1 MMSEPSKSWS
11 STPGRLRSLDA
22 ARGLAVVGMIVVNW
36 ATIVDYLRLGPV
48 PRQLLHAE
56 WVGIT
61 LADLVF
67 PAFVFLMGMSFA
79 LRSPTSAVSPITAG
93 AWFRAIRLFA
103 AGWLLSNLHWIV
115 SPDGEAFRLLGV
127 LQRLA
132 LVQISVALLVAYT
145 SPRLQARIVLA
156 VLVGYWLLLLA
167 PTPTGQPPDLNSP
180 GTNFVSWFDRFVLGR
195 HIYVT
200 GEAGYDPEGILGT
213 LPAIAQCLLGVQAGR
228 WLRTGHTALNIAAGL
243 AAAGLVS
250 VALGLLWSPLLPISK
265 PLWSSSFVLL
275 TTGVTLFVFALIY
288 WVVDVYRRGGP
299 TTAFLEAFGLNAIT
313 AYILHSLMLTAMTAA
328 AARLLLA
335 GPRSSAET
343 LLAVVLSFVGLVGF
357 TWSVAAY
364 LRRRGIIVR
373 I

>member
-1 MMSEPSKSWS
+1 
-11 STPGRLRSLDA
+11 
-22 ARGLAVVGMIVVNW
+22 MIVVNW
-36 ATIVDYLRLGPV
+36 AVFVDQLRLGPV
-48 PRQLLHAE
+48 PQQLLHAE

-79 LRSPTSAVSPITAG
+79 LRSPTSAVPPITAS
-93 AWFRAIRLFA
+93 AWSRAVRLFA
-103 AGWLLSNLHWIV
+103 AGWLLSNLHWVV
-115 SPDGEAFRLLGV
+115 SPDGEAFRLMGV

-132 LVQISVALLVAYT
+132 LVHISVALLVAYT

-156 VLVGYWLLLLA
+156 VLLGYWLLLLA
-167 PTPTGQPPDLNSP
+167 PTPTVQPPDLNSP

-228 WLRTGHTALNIAAGL
+228 WLRTGHTALHITAGL

-250 VALGLLWSPLLPISK
+250 VAVGLLWSTLLPISK
-265 PLWSSSFVLL
+265 PLWSSSFVML
-275 TTGVTLFVFALIY
+275 TTGVTLMLFALIY
-288 WVVDVYRRGGP
+288 WVVDVHRRNGP
-299 TTAFLEAFGLNAIT
+299 TTEFFESFGLNAIT
-313 AYILHSLMLTAMTAA
+313 AYILHSLVLTAMTEAA
-328 AARLLLA
+328 AHLLLA
-335 GPRSSAET
+335 SPRSSAEA
-343 LLAVVLSFVGLVGF
+343 LLAMVLSFVGVVGF

-364 LRRRGIIVR
+364 LRHRGIIVR